1 MRKLPLFVSLML
13 LVMAVMSSVS
23 SYDRTRQ
30 CIDEELDH
38 ALSLTIQAKGFER
51 MKQDSIRAYRLLATP
66 SSEHKMLT
74 IEDPVFQ
81 RHIRT
86 EALRSKAFIA
96 YHITPADGLFDVKM
110 EGKAN
115 CSMAFVWGLS
125 DQRLSL
131 LFCIAAFLSLLFS
144 FRKKAAES
152 VSMPSLPLHLTPM
165 QQQLMD
171 MFMKAPDHR
180 LTKQDICDALWPHK
194 DNAAETLYTTIRR
207 LRNELET
214 ATGWEIVSERGK
226 SYELRRKSDTR
237 P

>member
-110 EGKAN
+110 EG
-115 CSMAFVWGLS
+115 
-125 DQRLSL
+125 QRRHRNRLG
-131 LFCIAAFLSLLFS
+131 CFLSEREQQ
-144 FRKKAAES
+144 RKKGCDTE
-152 VSMPSLPLHLTPM
+152 
-165 QQQLMD
+165 QKR
-171 MFMKAPDHR
+171 KA
-180 LTKQDICDALWPHK
+180 LIGQSPHK
-194 DNAAETLYTTIRR
+194 RH
-207 LRNELET
+207 
-214 ATGWEIVSERGK
+214 
-226 SYELRRKSDTR
+226 
-237 P
+237 

>member
-1 MRKLPLFVSLML
+1 MRKLPFIAFLLL
-13 LVMAVMSSVS
+13 LVMAVTSSMV

-38 ALSLTIQAKGFER
+38 ALSLTIRAKGFER

-66 SSEHKMLT
+66 SSERKMLT
-74 IEDPVFQ
+74 VDDPVFQ

-96 YHITPADGLFDVKM
+96 YHITPQNGFFDVKM

-115 CSMAFVWGLS
+115 CSMAFVFGLS
-125 DQRLSL
+125 DQRLAL
-131 LFCIAAFLSLLFS
+131 LFAMAALLSLLFT
-144 FRKKAAES
+144 FRKETSRQVALS
-152 VSMPSLPLHLTPM
+152 PMPLHLTPM
-165 QQQLMD
+165 QEQLMD
-171 MFMKAPDHR
+171 MFLKAPDHR
-180 LTKQDICDALWPHK
+180 LTKQEICDAFWPHK

-207 LRNELET
+207 LRNELE
-214 ATGWEIVSERGK
+214 AASGWEIVSERGK
-226 SYELRRKSDTR
+226 SYELRRTSVSR